1 MTEQQRSRDETE
13 TPSEEDEVEAV
24 THTTP
29 NGRDE
34 AALHADTLAEEDAE
48 RYGLRKRDLRVA
60 AHESVME
67 DWAENHDD
75 KPAAIRPVVWLD
87 PFTPAT
93 PINETERRFLH
104 ERRGRE
110 RTLAHKRGESR

>member
-13 TPSEEDEVEAV
+13 TPEEDDVEVA

-34 AALHADTLAEEDAE
+34 AALHADVLAEEDAE
-48 RYGLRKRDLRVA
+48 RYGLRKRDLRAA
-60 AHESVME
+60 AHASVME
-67 DWAENHDD
+67 DWTENHDD
-75 KPAAIRPVVWLD
+75 RPSAIRPEVWID

-93 PINETERRFLH
+93 PINETERRFL
-104 ERRGRE
+104 RE
-110 RTLAHKRGESR
+110 RSIRERSLAQKRGESR